1 MLCRHTRRN
10 KDAGARRIGFFPS
23 REFLGE
29 RVFRFGQQQHEGSK
43 KDGRGTRGRTRHAKP
58 VFGFPCCHYI
68 NVLRCDDSDAHDG
81 CSSSLLLLTHPCQW
95 SWNLGTRL
103 FQHFVTSSS
112 AHHTDL
118 SCVTD
123 SNRTPAQGRER
134 ALAPGI
140 PMATDCQNR
149 QMVMEIIEVA
159 GSLLSQAD
167 DDAHHRKKEAELT
180 RIRGL
185 AARGRQR
192 AKS

>member
-1 MLCRHTRRN
+1 M
-10 KDAGARRIGFFPS
+10 AAPPPSSSSSRIPAS
-23 REFLGE
+23 
-29 RVFRFGQQQHEGSK
+29 
-43 KDGRGTRGRTRHAKP
+43 GRGT
-58 VFGFPCCHYI
+58 
-68 NVLRCDDSDAHDG
+68 LEEG
-81 CSSSLLLLTHPCQW
+81 CSST
-95 SWNLGTRL
+95 
-103 FQHFVTSSS
+103 
-112 AHHTDL
+112 L

-123 SNRTPAQGRER
+123 SNRTPAQRRER